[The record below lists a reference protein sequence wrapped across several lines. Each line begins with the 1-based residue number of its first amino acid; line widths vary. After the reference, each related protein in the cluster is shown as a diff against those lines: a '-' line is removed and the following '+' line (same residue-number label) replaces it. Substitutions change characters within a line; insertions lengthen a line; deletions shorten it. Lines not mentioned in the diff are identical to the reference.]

1 MDGAAG
7 KGAPEKR
14 RRNKKEK
21 VCMYKGAKKSL
32 SNLLGMNVLDSFSA
46 SSSSSSPFSFV
57 CLIGWLILVAART
70 SLSFGS

>member
-1 MDGAAG
+1 MYGAAG

-21 VCMYKGAKKSL
+21 VSMYKRLKKIL
-32 SNLLGMNVLDSFSA
+32 SDLLGMNVLDSFSA
-46 SSSSSSPFSFV
+46 SPSSSSPFSFL
-57 CLIGWLILVAART
+57 CLIGWLVLVAART